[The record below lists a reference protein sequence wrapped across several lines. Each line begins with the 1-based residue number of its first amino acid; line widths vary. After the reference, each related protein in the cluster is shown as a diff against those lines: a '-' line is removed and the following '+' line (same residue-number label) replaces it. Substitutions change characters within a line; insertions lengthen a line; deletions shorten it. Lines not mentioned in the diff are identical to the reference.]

1 MNVTMNGAPGADSA
15 AAKPG
20 ASAMNP
26 SALGKDD
33 FLNLLIAQLSNQ
45 NPLEP
50 MEGAEFVAQLAQF
63 SSVEQLHNI
72 NDGLELLALGQAGML
87 SSQSVNMVGKTIK
100 FPGGDVNLEE
110 GKGADFEFEIGR
122 PASEVEVVI
131 KDEQGRTVKTMDLG
145 ITGPGSHE
153 VSWDG
158 LDDEGDAL
166 TPGTYTV
173 EVKATDADGESIS
186 TEFYA
191 VGRVTGVQFDQGVPY
206 IMVGDIEV
214 PASDI
219 REIRE

>member
-1 MNVTMNGAPGADSA
+1 M
-15 AAKPG
+15 
-20 ASAMNP
+20 
-26 SALGKDD
+26 
-33 FLNLLIAQLSNQ
+33 
-45 NPLEP
+45 
-50 MEGAEFVAQLAQF
+50 
-63 SSVEQLHNI
+63 
-72 NDGLELLALGQAGML
+72 
-87 SSQSVNMVGKTIK
+87 
-100 FPGGDVNLEE
+100 
-110 GKGADFEFEIGR
+110 
-122 PASEVEVVI
+122 
-131 KDEQGRTVKTMDLG
+131 KTMDLG